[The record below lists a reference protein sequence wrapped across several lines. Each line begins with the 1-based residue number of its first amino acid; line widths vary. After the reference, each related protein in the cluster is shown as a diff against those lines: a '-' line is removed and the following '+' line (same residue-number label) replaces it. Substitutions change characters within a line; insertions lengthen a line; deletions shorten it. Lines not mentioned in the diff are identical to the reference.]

1 MYYTMHMDNKLL
13 TNIKEKLINIM
24 PYENELDT
32 GFFGIKFYR
41 RNNVDLTH
49 ICVQK
54 PCIFFV
60 VNGEKHINIGSK
72 DFFIERGYYNITYID
87 YPVSSYFSNISESNP
102 YLSIYLPVDNKI
114 ISEIIKDIDNI
125 PNHSFK
131 GISSHKAEENLL
143 EAYERLVDLY
153 KSHDNN
159 TFLAELTLKEIYY
172 RILTGPAGADLKS
185 LFATGSQSNKIYKAV
200 EYITENYKEHLTIN
214 NIASKVNMAPSTF
227 FRIFKQI
234 TLVSPLQYQK
244 RLRLY
249 EAQRLMLA
257 ESFTV
262 TEAAYNVGYESI
274 TQFTRE
280 YKKVFNIS
288 PARNIKSILKG
299 KPA

>member
-1 MYYTMHMDNKLL
+1 MESIVLNNLKNKM
-13 TNIKEKLINIM
+13 INIL
-24 PYENELDT
+24 PYEEEIDA
-32 GFFGIKFYR
+32 GFFGVKFFR
-41 RNNVDLTH
+41 RHNMDLIH
-49 ICVQK
+49 MCVQK

-60 VNGEKHINIGSK
+60 INGEKHINIHSK
-72 DFFIERGYYNITYID
+72 DFLIEKGCYNITYID
-87 YPVSSYFSNISESNP
+87 YPISSYFSNISEDNP

-114 ISEIIKDIDNI
+114 ISEIIKDIENI
-125 PNHSFK
+125 PNNSFK

-185 LFATGSQSNKIYKAV
+185 LFTSDSQSNKIYKAV
-200 EYITENYKEHLTIN
+200 EYITENYKDRLTIN
-214 NIASKVNMAPSTF
+214 DIAAKVNMAPSTF
-227 FRIFKQI
+227 FRVFKQI
-234 TLVSPLQYQK
+234 TLISPLQYQK

-257 ESFTV
+257 ESLTA

-280 YKKVFNIS
+280 YKKIFNSS
-288 PARNIKSILKG
+288 PAKNIKSILKG
-299 KPA
+299 KPV

>member
-1 MYYTMHMDNKLL
+1 MESIVLNNLKNKM
-13 TNIKEKLINIM
+13 INIL
-24 PYENELDT
+24 PYEEEVDA
-32 GFFGIKFYR
+32 GFFGVKFFR

-60 VNGEKHINIGSK
+60 INGEKHINIHSK
-72 DFFIERGYYNITYID
+72 DFLIEKGCYNITYID
-87 YPVSSYFSNISESNP
+87 YPISSYFSNISEDNP

-114 ISEIIKDIDNI
+114 ISEIIKDIENI
-125 PNHSFK
+125 PNNSFK
-131 GISSHKAEENLL
+131 GISSHKADESLL
-143 EAYERLVDLY
+143 EAYERLIDLY
-153 KSHDNN
+153 AKRDNN

-185 LFATGSQSNKIYKAV
+185 LFTSDSQSNKIYKAV
-200 EYITENYKEHLTIN
+200 EYITENYKDRLTIN
-214 NIASKVNMAPSTF
+214 DIAAKVNMAPSTF
-227 FRIFKQI
+227 FRVFKQI
-234 TLVSPLQYQK
+234 TLISPLQYQK

-249 EAQRLMLA
+249 EAQRLMLT
-257 ESFTV
+257 ESLTA

-280 YKKVFNIS
+280 YKKIFNSS
-288 PARNIKSILKG
+288 PAKNIKSILKG

>member
-1 MYYTMHMDNKLL
+1 METTVLNNLKNKM
-13 TNIKEKLINIM
+13 INIL
-24 PYENELDT
+24 PYEEEVDA
-32 GFFGIKFYR
+32 GFFGVKFFR

-60 VNGEKHINIGSK
+60 INGEKHINIHSK
-72 DFFIERGYYNITYID
+72 DFLIEKGCYNITYID
-87 YPVSSYFSNISESNP
+87 YPISSYFSNISEDNP

-114 ISEIIKDIDNI
+114 ISEIIKDIENI
-125 PNHSFK
+125 PNNSFK
-131 GISSHKAEENLL
+131 GISSHKADESLL
-143 EAYERLVDLY
+143 EAYERLIDLY
-153 KSHDNN
+153 AKRDNN

-185 LFATGSQSNKIYKAV
+185 LFTLDSQSNKIYKAV
-200 EYITENYKEHLTIN
+200 EYITENYKDRLTIN
-214 NIASKVNMAPSTF
+214 DIAAKVNMAPSTF
-227 FRIFKQI
+227 FRVFKQI
-234 TLVSPLQYQK
+234 TLISPLQYQK

-257 ESFTV
+257 ESLTA

-280 YKKVFNIS
+280 YKKIFNSS
-288 PARNIKSILKG
+288 PAKNIKSILKG
-299 KPA
+299 KPV

>member
-1 MYYTMHMDNKLL
+1 MESIVLNNLKNKM
-13 TNIKEKLINIM
+13 INIL
-24 PYENELDT
+24 PYEEEVDA
-32 GFFGIKFYR
+32 GFFGVKFFR

-60 VNGEKHINIGSK
+60 INGEKHINIHSK
-72 DFFIERGYYNITYID
+72 DFLIEKGCYNITYID
-87 YPVSSYFSNISESNP
+87 YPISSYFSNISEDNP

-114 ISEIIKDIDNI
+114 ISEIIKDIENI
-125 PNHSFK
+125 PNNSFK
-131 GISSHKAEENLL
+131 GISSHQADESLL
-143 EAYERLVDLY
+143 EAYERLIDLY
-153 KSHDNN
+153 AKHNNN

-185 LFATGSQSNKIYKAV
+185 LFTSDSQSNKIYKAV
-200 EYITENYKEHLTIN
+200 EYITENYKDRLTIN
-214 NIASKVNMAPSTF
+214 DIAAKVNMAPSTF
-227 FRIFKQI
+227 FRVFKQI

-257 ESFTV
+257 ESLTA

-280 YKKVFNIS
+280 YKKIFNSS
-288 PARNIKSILKG
+288 PAKNIKSILKG
-299 KPA
+299 KPV

>member
-1 MYYTMHMDNKLL
+1 MDNKLL
-13 TNIKEKLINIM
+13 NNLKEKLINIM
-24 PYENELDT
+24 PFENEVDA
-32 GFFGIKFYR
+32 GFLGIKFYR
-41 RNNVDLTH
+41 RNNTDLAH

-60 VNGEKHINIGSK
+60 VNGEKHINIHSK
-72 DFFIERGYYNITYID
+72 DFLIEKGCYNITYID
-87 YPVSSYFSNISESNP
+87 YPISSYFSNISEDNP

-114 ISEIIKDIDNI
+114 ISEIIKDIENI
-125 PNHSFK
+125 PNNSFK
-131 GISSHKAEENLL
+131 GISSHKADESLL
-143 EAYERLVDLY
+143 EAYERLIDLY
-153 KSHDNN
+153 EKQDNN

-185 LFATGSQSNKIYKAV
+185 LFTSDSQSNKIYKAV
-200 EYITENYKEHLTIN
+200 EYITENYKDRLTIN
-214 NIASKVNMAPSTF
+214 DIAAKVNMAPSTF
-227 FRIFKQI
+227 FRVFKQI
-234 TLVSPLQYQK
+234 TLISPLQYQK

-257 ESFTV
+257 ESLTA

-280 YKKVFNIS
+280 YKKIFNSS
-288 PARNIKSILKG
+288 PAKNIKSILKG

>member
-1 MYYTMHMDNKLL
+1 M
-13 TNIKEKLINIM
+13 INIL
-24 PYENELDT
+24 PYEEEVDA
-32 GFFGIKFYR
+32 GFFGVKFFR

-60 VNGEKHINIGSK
+60 INGEKHINIHSK
-72 DFFIERGYYNITYID
+72 DFLIEKGCYNITYID
-87 YPVSSYFSNISESNP
+87 YPISSYFSNISEDNP

-114 ISEIIKDIDNI
+114 ISEIIKDIENI
-125 PNHSFK
+125 PNNSFK
-131 GISSHKAEENLL
+131 GISSHKADESLL
-143 EAYERLVDLY
+143 EAYERLIDLY
-153 KSHDNN
+153 AKRDNN

-185 LFATGSQSNKIYKAV
+185 LFTLDSQSNKIYKAV
-200 EYITENYKEHLTIN
+200 EYITENYKDRLTIN
-214 NIASKVNMAPSTF
+214 DIAAKVNMAPSTF
-227 FRIFKQI
+227 FRVFKQI
-234 TLVSPLQYQK
+234 TLISPLQYQK

-257 ESFTV
+257 ESLTA

-280 YKKVFNIS
+280 YKKIFNSS
-288 PARNIKSILKG
+288 PAKNIKSILKG
-299 KPA
+299 KPV

>member
-1 MYYTMHMDNKLL
+1 MESIVLNNLKNKM
-13 TNIKEKLINIM
+13 INIL
-24 PYENELDT
+24 PYEEEIDA
-32 GFFGIKFYR
+32 GFFGVKFFR
-41 RNNVDLTH
+41 RHNMDLIH
-49 ICVQK
+49 MCVQK

-60 VNGEKHINIGSK
+60 INGEKHINIHSK
-72 DFFIERGYYNITYID
+72 DFLIEKGCYNITYID
-87 YPVSSYFSNISESNP
+87 YPISSYFSNISEDNP

-114 ISEIIKDIDNI
+114 ISEIIKDIEDI
-125 PNHSFK
+125 PNNSFK
-131 GISSHKAEENLL
+131 GISSHKADESLL

-200 EYITENYKEHLTIN
+200 EYITENYKDRLTIN
-214 NIASKVNMAPSTF
+214 DIAAKVNMAPSTF
-227 FRIFKQI
+227 FRVFKQI
-234 TLVSPLQYQK
+234 TLISPLQYQK

-257 ESFTV
+257 ESLTA

-280 YKKVFNIS
+280 YKKIFNIS
-288 PARNIKSILKG
+288 PAKNIKSILKG
-299 KPA
+299 KPV

>member
-1 MYYTMHMDNKLL
+1 MESTVLNNLKNKM
-13 TNIKEKLINIM
+13 INIL
-24 PYENELDT
+24 PYEEEVDA
-32 GFFGIKFYR
+32 GFFGVKFFR

-60 VNGEKHINIGSK
+60 INGEKHINIHSK
-72 DFFIERGYYNITYID
+72 DFLIEKGCYNITYID
-87 YPVSSYFSNISESNP
+87 YPIYSYFSNISEDNP

-114 ISEIIKDIDNI
+114 ISEIIKDIENI
-125 PNHSFK
+125 PNNSFK
-131 GISSHKAEENLL
+131 GISCHKADEGIL
-143 EAYERLVDLY
+143 EAYERLIDLY
-153 KSHDNN
+153 EKKDNN

-185 LFATGSQSNKIYKAV
+185 LFTSDSQSNKIYKAV
-200 EYITENYKEHLTIN
+200 EYITEHYKDRLTIN
-214 NIASKVNMAPSTF
+214 DIAAQVNMAPSTF
-227 FRIFKQI
+227 FRVFKQI
-234 TLVSPLQYQK
+234 TLISPLQYQK

-257 ESFTV
+257 ESLTA

-280 YKKVFNIS
+280 YKKMFNSS
-288 PARNIKSILKG
+288 PAKNIKSILKG
-299 KPA
+299 KPV

>member
-1 MYYTMHMDNKLL
+1 MDNKLL

-72 DFFIERGYYNITYID
+72 DFFIEKGYYNITYID

-125 PNHSFK
+125 PNNSFK
-131 GISSHKAEENLL
+131 GISSHKADESLL
-143 EAYERLVDLY
+143 EAYERLIDLY
-153 KSHDNN
+153 AKRDNN

-185 LFATGSQSNKIYKAV
+185 LFTSDSQSNKIYKAV
-200 EYITENYKEHLTIN
+200 EYITENYKDRLTIN
-214 NIASKVNMAPSTF
+214 DIAAKVNMAPSTF
-227 FRIFKQI
+227 FRVFKQI
-234 TLVSPLQYQK
+234 TLISPLQYQK

-257 ESFTV
+257 ESLTA

-280 YKKVFNIS
+280 YKKIFNSS
-288 PARNIKSILKG
+288 PAKNIKSILKG
-299 KPA
+299 KPV

>member
-1 MYYTMHMDNKLL
+1 MESIMLNNLKNKM
-13 TNIKEKLINIM
+13 INIL
-24 PYENELDT
+24 PYEEEVDA
-32 GFFGIKFYR
+32 GFFGVKFFR

-60 VNGEKHINIGSK
+60 INGEKHINIHSK
-72 DFFIERGYYNITYID
+72 DFLIEKGCYNITYID
-87 YPVSSYFSNISESNP
+87 YPISSYFSNISEDNP

-114 ISEIIKDIDNI
+114 ISEIIKDIENI
-125 PNHSFK
+125 PNNSFK
-131 GISSHKAEENLL
+131 GISSHKADESLL
-143 EAYERLVDLY
+143 EAYERLIDLY
-153 KSHDNN
+153 AKRDNN

-185 LFATGSQSNKIYKAV
+185 LFTSDSQSNKIYKAV
-200 EYITENYKEHLTIN
+200 EYITENYKDRLTIN
-214 NIASKVNMAPSTF
+214 DIAAKVNMAPSTF
-227 FRIFKQI
+227 FRVFKQI
-234 TLVSPLQYQK
+234 TLISPLQYQK

-249 EAQRLMLA
+249 EAQRLMLT
-257 ESFTV
+257 ESLTA

-280 YKKVFNIS
+280 YKKIFNSS
-288 PARNIKSILKG
+288 PAKNIKSILKG

>member
-72 DFFIERGYYNITYID
+72 DFFIEKGYYNITYID

-125 PNHSFK
+125 PNNSFK

-200 EYITENYKEHLTIN
+200 EYITENYKDRLTIN
-214 NIASKVNMAPSTF
+214 DIAAKVNMAPSTF
-227 FRIFKQI
+227 FRVFKQI
-234 TLVSPLQYQK
+234 TLISPLQYQK

-257 ESFTV
+257 ESLTA

-280 YKKVFNIS
+280 YKKIFNIS
-288 PARNIKSILKG
+288 PAKNIKSILKG
-299 KPA
+299 KPV

>member
-1 MYYTMHMDNKLL
+1 MESIVLNNLKNKM
-13 TNIKEKLINIM
+13 INIL
-24 PYENELDT
+24 PYEEEVDA
-32 GFFGIKFYR
+32 GFFGVKFFR

-60 VNGEKHINIGSK
+60 INGEKHINIHSK
-72 DFFIERGYYNITYID
+72 DFLIEKGCYNITYID
-87 YPVSSYFSNISESNP
+87 YPISSYFSNISEDNP

-114 ISEIIKDIDNI
+114 ISEIIKDIENI
-125 PNHSFK
+125 PNNSFK
-131 GISSHKAEENLL
+131 GISSHKADESLL
-143 EAYERLVDLY
+143 EAYERLIDLY
-153 KSHDNN
+153 AKQGNN

-185 LFATGSQSNKIYKAV
+185 LFTSDSQSNKIYKAV
-200 EYITENYKEHLTIN
+200 EYITENYKDRLTIN
-214 NIASKVNMAPSTF
+214 DIAAKVNMAPSTF
-227 FRIFKQI
+227 FRVFKQI
-234 TLVSPLQYQK
+234 TLISPLQYQK

-257 ESFTV
+257 ESLTA

-280 YKKVFNIS
+280 YKKIFNSS
-288 PARNIKSILKG
+288 PAKNIKSILKG
-299 KPA
+299 KPV

>member
-1 MYYTMHMDNKLL
+1 MKSTVLNNLKNKM
-13 TNIKEKLINIM
+13 INIL
-24 PYENELDT
+24 PYEEEVDA
-32 GFFGIKFYR
+32 GFFGVKLFR

-60 VNGEKHINIGSK
+60 INGEKHINIHSK
-72 DFFIERGYYNITYID
+72 DFLIEKGCYNITYID
-87 YPVSSYFSNISESNP
+87 YPISSYFSNISEDNP

-114 ISEIIKDIDNI
+114 ISEIIKDIKNI
-125 PNHSFK
+125 PNNSFK
-131 GISSHKAEENLL
+131 GISSHKADESLL
-143 EAYERLVDLY
+143 EAYERLIDLY
-153 KSHDNN
+153 AKRDNN

-185 LFATGSQSNKIYKAV
+185 LFTSDSQSNKIYKAV
-200 EYITENYKEHLTIN
+200 EYITENYKDRLTIN
-214 NIASKVNMAPSTF
+214 DIAAKVNMAPSTF
-227 FRIFKQI
+227 FRVFKQI
-234 TLVSPLQYQK
+234 TLISPLQYQK

-257 ESFTV
+257 ESLTA

-280 YKKVFNIS
+280 YKKIFNSS
-288 PARNIKSILKG
+288 PAKNIKSILKG
-299 KPA
+299 KPV

>member
-1 MYYTMHMDNKLL
+1 MLNNLKNKM
-13 TNIKEKLINIM
+13 INIL
-24 PYENELDT
+24 PYEEEVDA
-32 GFFGIKFYR
+32 GFFGVKFFR

-60 VNGEKHINIGSK
+60 INGEKHINIHSK
-72 DFFIERGYYNITYID
+72 DFLIEKGCYNITYID
-87 YPVSSYFSNISESNP
+87 YPISSYFSNISEDNP

-114 ISEIIKDIDNI
+114 ISEIIKDIENI
-125 PNHSFK
+125 PNNSFK
-131 GISSHKAEENLL
+131 GISSHKADESLL
-143 EAYERLVDLY
+143 EAYERLIDLY
-153 KSHDNN
+153 AKQGNN

-185 LFATGSQSNKIYKAV
+185 LFTSDSQSNKIYKAV
-200 EYITENYKEHLTIN
+200 EYITENYKDRLTIN
-214 NIASKVNMAPSTF
+214 DIAAKVNMAPSTF
-227 FRIFKQI
+227 FRVFKQI
-234 TLVSPLQYQK
+234 TLISPLQYQK

-257 ESFTV
+257 ESLTA

-280 YKKVFNIS
+280 YKKIFNSS
-288 PARNIKSILKG
+288 PAKNIKSILKG